1 MDIKS
6 VLDTTTVDTYY
17 DRLIESYYKDRTLII
32 NQDIDECIIEDC
44 IIFILKWN
52 KEDKGLPTESRKP
65 IKIYLN
71 SNGGDSIIAM
81 QLVDVIKM
89 SITPIT
95 IVGFSLVASAAFHI
109 FVAGHDKVCFEN
121 TIFLMHDGAITIN
134 NSTSKARDTM
144 KFIEEL
150 EARAKQHI
158 LDKTIMDEKYYDDH
172 YDVEL
177 YLYADKAKEL
187 GVVDKIIG
195 IDCDIDYIFK

>member
-1 MDIKS
+1 MDLKS
-6 VLDTTTVDTYY
+6 VLGTTENNTFFDEV
-17 DRLIESYYKDRTLII
+17 IQSYYEDRTLFI

-52 KEDKGLPTESRKP
+52 QDDKGLSQKDRKP

-71 SNGGDSIIAM
+71 SNGGDSVVAM

-95 IVGFSLVASAAFHI
+95 IVGLSLIASAAFHI
-109 FVAGHDKVCFEN
+109 FIAGHDRVCFEN
-121 TIFLMHDGAITIN
+121 SIFLMHDGAISIN

-150 EARAKQHI
+150 EERAKKHV
-158 LDKTIMDEKYYDDH
+158 LEKTHMDENFYDNH
-172 YDVEL
+172 YDVEFFM
-177 YLYADKAKEL
+177 YADKAKDL

-195 IDCDIDYIFK
+195 TDCTIDYIF